1 MAKMSFKAEN
11 KAEDTASFPK
21 LKLDQEESARIAC
34 FEEPEVGFVH
44 NLRAPK
50 LINGV
55 VQYKVVKTKDG
66 EREEMDYDFI
76 GNPICLGDFNTLQD
90 RGSDPKNCPACKA
103 ASDAPDMFAPPKRRF
118 AMHVFQYQTNGTKN
132 ATRNFQGAVKV
143 WAFTDQKFNELIDL
157 MDEAPG
163 GDITKIDI
171 ILGPCENKLFQKFKM
186 VHSGNV
192 KWMESEATQEQFK
205 EIIAE
210 NRAKDLEK
218 FLGRS
223 TKKDWLEDDL
233 DKVRARWR
241 VANGQANEVANDG
254 LAGAEQGNL
263 GAGLANLLD
272 EAPEQPKVATVT
284 TAPVVTESAPS
295 TSEAKSFD
303 DILAELED

>member
-1 MAKMSFKAEN
+1 MAKMSFKTEN

-21 LKLDQEESARIAC
+21 LKLDQDESARIAC

-50 LINGV
+50 LLNGV

-76 GNPICLGDFNTLQD
+76 GNPICLGDFNVLQD

-103 ASDAPDMFAPPKRRF
+103 ASDDPDKFAPPKRRF
-118 AMHVFQYQTNGTKN
+118 AMHVFQYQTNGTKT

-163 GDITKIDI
+163 GDITQIDI
-171 ILGPCENKLFQKFKM
+171 ILGPCENKLYQKFKM

-192 KWMESEATQEQFK
+192 KWRESEATQKQFE
-205 EIIAE
+205 EITSE
-210 NRAKDLEK
+210 NKAKDLEK

-241 VANGQANEVANDG
+241 VASGQANEVANDG
-254 LAGAEQGNL
+254 LQNAERGGL
-263 GAGLANLLD
+263 DAGLSNLLD
-272 EAPEQPKVATVT
+272 EPKASE
-284 TAPVVTESAPS
+284 PVIVS
-295 TSEAKSFD
+295 TPAVNSNGEAKSFD
-303 DILAELED
+303 DILATLEDD